1 MPYTMKVEGMEDLT
15 AMLQTVEDE
24 AQDIAALALYDGA
37 GVVADAINRGARGI
51 KTAPFKYAKEG
62 STRLPSPEEKAIL
75 TGEGAAGIAKF
86 DKTGNF
92 VGTSIGYGN
101 ADYAPVNWNHMKS
114 SHRRNY
120 KIQGMKVVSAH
131 RTHLV
136 KGADGHFEYDKTANR
151 GLTNLKPVAVIAN
164 AINSGTSFMQKQPFI
179 RKAANSSKAKANEAI
194 ESRIAEL
201 VDNALHKG
209 A

>member
-1 MPYTMKVEGMEDLT
+1 MPYTLKVEGMEELT
-15 AMLQTVEDE
+15 ALLQTVSEE

-37 GVVADAINRGARGI
+37 GVVADAINKEARGI
-51 KTAPFKYAKEG
+51 KTAPFKYAKDG
-62 STRLPSPEEKAIL
+62 TRLPSPEEKAIL
-75 TGEGAAGIAKF
+75 TGSGAAGIAKF
-86 DKTGNF
+86 DKDGNY
-92 VGTSIGYGN
+92 VGTAVGYSQSG
-101 ADYAPVNWNHMKS
+101 YVPVDWNHMKS
-114 SHRRNY
+114 KASKNY
-120 KIQGMKVVSAH
+120 KIQGMKVVSAYK
-131 RTHLV
+131 THMV
-136 KGADGHFEYDKTANR
+136 KGADGHFGYDKTANR
-151 GLTNLKPVAVIAN
+151 GLTNVKPIAVIAN